1 MTVRAAE
8 DEIDEPGSQPS
19 SARTST
25 ESAPVAHP
33 KRLNVWQDTFSPQ
46 MNSNMKRMSGKYYDS
61 PDKGSPEKSVWE
73 QIIKADHVKH
83 AAFASFDVNSASLTP
98 NLPLRGR
105 FLLRL
110 MVAAAS
116 CCLLLKHRRS
126 WSVLWADKVRFADDG
141 LIDADDLRARLGPDA
156 DVEKLIKQADRNGDG
171 KIDQA
176 EFTELLKNM

>member
-33 KRLNVWQDTFSPQ
+33 KRVNVWQDTFSPQ

-61 PDKGSPEKSVWE
+61 PDKGSTEKSVWE
-73 QIIKADHVKH
+73 HIIKADHVKH
-83 AAFASFDVNSASLTP
+83 AAFASFDVNSAPLAPS
-98 NLPLRGR
+98 LPLRDIFPLTG
-105 FLLRL
+105 F
-110 MVAAAS
+110 ATS
-116 CCLLLKHRRS
+116 CCLLLKRS
-126 WSVLWADKVRFADDG
+126 RSRSALRTDKVRFADDG
-141 LIDADDLRARLGPDA
+141 LIDAEDLRARLGPDA